1 MEIDVADE
9 LDRRLIH
16 ALQLDPRAPFSRIA
30 EVLGVSDQTVARRYR
45 RLRSA
50 DLLRV
55 VAVPPANFHAHG
67 RLLLRLRCV
76 PGAADGVASALARRP
91 DTAWVQVVSG
101 GTEVQCITRARMP
114 GDGERLLERLP
125 RGGRVVD
132 LTAYSLLHT
141 FYGSPGGVRLLNALT
156 PQEAGRLGRGPDAV
170 TGSGLPH
177 CDADDLRLLNV
188 LAYDGRTGLAEL
200 AAATGWS
207 PSTVRRRMDDLQAQG
222 ALHFYTEFD
231 VAYLGYR
238 AGTRLWASV
247 PPAEL
252 TAAGEALASHPEVVF
267 AAATTGPTNLA
278 ATVICTDAHD
288 TFRYLTQR
296 LAALPAITHVETT
309 PIIQTRKRLGRLLRP
324 TLDG

>member
-1 MEIDVADE
+1 M
-9 LDRRLIH
+9 
-16 ALQLDPRAPFSRIA
+16 
-30 EVLGVSDQTVARRYR
+30 
-45 RLRSA
+45 
-50 DLLRV
+50 
-55 VAVPPANFHAHG
+55 
-67 RLLLRLRCV
+67 
-76 PGAADGVASALARRP
+76 
-91 DTAWVQVVSG
+91 
-101 GTEVQCITRARMP
+101 
-114 GDGERLLERLP
+114 
-125 RGGRVVD
+125 
-132 LTAYSLLHT
+132 
-141 FYGSPGGVRLLNALT
+141 
-156 PQEAGRLGRGPDAV
+156 

-188 LAYDGRTGLAEL
+188 LAYDGRTGLTEL

-309 PIIQTRKRLGRLLRP
+309 PIIQTRNASAVSCGPPSTAEACAGDRFLRP
-324 TLDG
+324 GERDSGSRLTFTR